1 MTESLRH
8 YVWSVRGQFLR
19 YALTGGSGVI
29 LDMATL
35 VLFREILGFTPVL
48 AVALN
53 QFLVLGYNFTLNK
66 YWSFENRDPSPRQLR
81 RYLTLAAGNYLFS
94 VGTMYLFS
102 HLFGWDYRLVR
113 MGTIVVMTS
122 WNFLLYKH
130 WVYRP

>member
-1 MTESLRH
+1 MTESVQRYL
-8 YVWSVRGQFLR
+8 WSIRGQFLR
-19 YALTGGSGVI
+19 YAITGGSGVI

-35 VLFREILGFTPVL
+35 ILFKEILGLAPVL

-66 YWSFENRDPSPRQLR
+66 FWSFQNRDPSPRQLR

-94 VGTMYLFS
+94 VSMMYLGS
-102 HLFGWDYRLVR
+102 HLLGWDYRLVR
-113 MGTIVVMTS
+113 VGTIMVMTS